1 MVPKITKIN
10 PMKILI
16 LLLLPL
22 SLFSQTMTLRYDH
35 TELPIIN
42 RPRQPLDTA
51 SFIANIPHYCTLQE
65 AIRKI
70 KNPIEG
76 QLIAIGEADTWYI
89 YVNRNN
95 RKWQKIKR

>member
-1 MVPKITKIN
+1 
-10 PMKILI
+10 MKSIILP
-16 LLLLPL
+16 LLLLFAIT
-22 SLFSQTMTLRYDH
+22 STAQTMTLRYDH
-35 TELPIIN
+35 TELPVIN
-42 RPRQPLDTA
+42 RPNRPLDT
-51 SFIANIPHYCTLQE
+51 SSYIPRIPHYCSLQE